1 MRLDEILKTKGY
13 DTDKRDR
20 HKEYLDKYEEL
31 FAPLQDKEINFLEI
45 GVLAGES
52 MKLWSDYFSK
62 GNIYGIDIFN
72 RTDLQNVK
80 DNLSKFS
87 NVVSV
92 EKVDSCGYVG
102 DSVEERDK
110 YLDTIDDGFFDIIVD
125 DGLHKSQHQIA
136 TYYNFISKLKPNG
149 MYIIE
154 DIKNWDNHL
163 HNLEEFFGDK
173 IEITKYPKKT
183 YEDNIIGVIR
193 GTD

>member
-1 MRLDEILKTKGY
+1 MTLTEILNIKKY
-13 DTDKRDR
+13 NTDKRNR
-20 HKEYLDKYEEL
+20 HIEYLDKYEEL

-52 MKLWSDYFSK
+52 MKLWNDYFPN
-62 GNIYGIDIFN
+62 GNIYGIDVFN
-72 RTDLQNVK
+72 RTELQEVK

-92 EKVDSCGYVG
+92 EKVDSCGYEG
-102 DSVEERDK
+102 DSVDERDK
-110 YLDTIDDGFFDIIVD
+110 YLDTIDEGFFDIIVD
-125 DGLHKSQHQIA
+125 DGLHNSQHQIA

-163 HNLEEFFGDK
+163 QNLEEFFGDK
-173 IEITKYPKKT
+173 IEITKFPMRQYD
-183 YEDNIIGVIR
+183 DNIMGVIR

>member
-1 MRLDEILKTKGY
+1 MRLDDILKTKGY
-13 DTDKRDR
+13 KTDKRDR
-20 HKEYLDKYEEL
+20 HIEYLDKYEEL

-72 RTDLQNVK
+72 RTDLQDVK
-80 DNLSKFS
+80 NNLSKFS

-92 EKVDSCGYVG
+92 EKVDSCGYEG

-163 HNLEEFFGDK
+163 QNLEEFFGDK
-173 IEITKYPKKT
+173 IEITKFPIRQHD
-183 YEDNIIGVIR
+183 DNIIGVIR